1 MEWRL
6 AERRVSLLTAGKTA
20 DPNESIGDLLERRSD
35 ALERLV
41 TAGKTDDSCEIVG

>member
-1 MEWRL
+1 MELRP

-20 DPNESIGDLLERRSD
+20 DSNESVGDLLERQSD

-41 TAGKTDDSCEIVG
+41 TAGKTDDSCERAE